1 MFFENLRRK
10 NQLKRTLAYSS
21 VKKDLESYKRLGIIE
36 YTYMG
41 SCCPICQSLN
51 GKSFRIDEAEVGK
64 NLPPMNLHCTCTIV
78 AKTKKSVFKERNG
91 ENPLKNNPKFEEW
104 KKKQQNN
111 IV

>member
-1 MFFENLRRK
+1 MFLENIWTK
-10 NQLKRTLAYSS
+10 NQLKRTAAYSS
-21 VKKDLESYKRLGIIE
+21 VMKDLETFKRLGISE

-41 SCCPICQSLN
+41 DCCPACRALN
-51 GKSFRIDEAEVGK
+51 KKSFRVDEAEVGK

-78 AKTKKSVFKERNG
+78 AKPKNDLFKERNG

-111 IV
+111 HI